1 MEFSSE
7 TEIVNCGSQVG
18 EIKSITMRRLHE
30 QLIHGPAALRDKSR
44 TISARI
50 KIFSRAFKTG
60 KSRLAE
66 DC

>member
-1 MEFSSE
+1 MEFSSK
-7 TEIVNCGSQVG
+7 TEIVKCGSQVG
-18 EIKSITMRRLHE
+18 EVNSITMRRLHE

-50 KIFSRAFKTG
+50 KTFSRAFKTE